1 MSAIVEDILEKVVKR
16 VSRAKEPDW
25 DRIDTVSGSWEKVS
39 SVIVKGLD
47 EMKGHGVER
56 PLAALQELAF
66 RKALKHSAQEKTYR
80 PLHTV
85 ALWLTD
91 SRIRVE
97 QYAETKSDWL
107 RGVLERRY
115 LLKKKKDR

>member
-1 MSAIVEDILEKVVKR
+1 MSAIVEDTLEKVVKR

-25 DRIDTVSGSWEKVS
+25 DRIDTASGAWEKVS

-66 RKALKHSAQEKTYR
+66 REALKHSAQEKPYR

-91 SRIRVE
+91 SRIRIE

-107 RGVLERRY
+107 RNVLERRY